1 MTDTLQLCTFVLGDL
16 AFGVEV
22 KHVQEVMRFQ
32 PMTRVPLASVNVR
45 GILNLRGQIVTA
57 IDVRARLGLPPLSD
71 AQEPM
76 NVVLRTSD
84 GVVSL
89 LVDDIGDVLEVGAAH
104 FERVPETL
112 SAVLRDIVHGV
123 YKLERRL
130 LLLLDVTRV
139 VSLRETGGD
148 SRSGAEDAA

>member
-1 MTDTLQLCTFVLGDL
+1 MADTLQLCTFVLGDL

-32 PMTRVPLASVNVR
+32 PLTRVPLASNNVR

-76 NVVLRTSD
+76 NVVLRTVD

-89 LVDDIGDVLEVGAAH
+89 LVDDIGDVLEVEAAN
-104 FERVPETL
+104 FERSPETL

-130 LLLLDVTRV
+130 LLLLDVARV
-139 VSLRETGGD
+139 VALKETGDVDASSVG
-148 SRSGAEDAA
+148 DAA

>member
-1 MTDTLQLCTFVLGDL
+1 MSDALKLCTFVLGDL

-32 PMTRVPLASVNVR
+32 PLTRVPLASRTVR

-57 IDVRARLGLPPLSD
+57 IDVRARLGLPTLSD

-89 LVDDIGDVLEVGAAH
+89 LVDEIGDVLEVSAAD
-104 FERVPETL
+104 FERAPETL
-112 SAVLRDIVHGV
+112 SVVLRDIVHGV

-130 LLLLDVTRV
+130 LLLLDVTRAV
-139 VSLRETGGD
+139 ALKETGDNVPSSLG
-148 SRSGAEDAA
+148 DAA